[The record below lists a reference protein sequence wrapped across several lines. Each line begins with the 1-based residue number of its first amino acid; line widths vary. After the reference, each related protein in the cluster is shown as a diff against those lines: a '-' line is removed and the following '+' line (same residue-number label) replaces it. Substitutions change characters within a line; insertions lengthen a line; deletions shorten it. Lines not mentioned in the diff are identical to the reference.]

1 MQTTHDLTPPTA
13 MPSQSCYACRF
24 YLQLERDWVEREE
37 KIAERAAAEREARAE
52 RSERAA
58 AERAE
63 REARFAMVLV
73 ASVALVVSSMVL
85 ARARS

>member
-1 MQTTHDLTPPTA
+1 
-13 MPSQSCYACRF
+13 MPNMHSNFGSPQRLSEAF
-24 YLQLERDWVEREE
+24 YLQLERDRVEREE